1 MERKRALMP
10 IGVAAKSAGVTRQSL
25 QYYLMVGLLEPTT
38 VTKTGRRLF
47 DKSSI
52 ERIKLIK
59 KLNKCGYPLR
69 AIREIFLEG
78 KADLT
83 HLGEGTTG
91 RQKRTK
97 TLGRSG
103 TNLKGHLR

>member
-1 MERKRALMP
+1 MERKRGLVP
-10 IGVAAKSAGVTRQSL
+10 IGMAAKSAGVTRQSL
-25 QYYLMVGLLEPTT
+25 QYYLMVGLLEPTA
-38 VTKTGRRLF
+38 VMKTGRRLF
-47 DKSSI
+47 DRNSI
-52 ERIKLIK
+52 ERIKLVK

-91 RQKRTK
+91 RQKRTE
-97 TLGRSG
+97 TPSRSR
-103 TNLKGHLR
+103 TNLKGYRR